1 MELAG
6 TDAYRPLNPSKQEF
20 RLLTLL
26 SSPDFSA
33 TLQAELQVVEIG
45 SSPQYEA
52 LSYVWGTAV
61 FERDV
66 YIERRRYPIA
76 EHLDYALRY
85 LRHRDRNRVLWVDAL
100 CINQHDTIERNGQV
114 TMMRDIYQNCSADIA
129 WLGPLKKLG
138 EDEMASEYGVNKGV
152 YQEPMLTEETL
163 RCGFDLFEEIQNRDI
178 ATLQVMEE
186 RWQSGNFDEGE
197 YLLDP
202 PPTTT
207 VQSSPIYLMRKR
219 QRLLLE
225 AVFLRPSLWS
235 RIWIVQEL
243 ACAPKVI
250 LRGGRYTLDWDLVS
264 SFLADESYA
273 DAFHGP
279 FGHGHVT
286 PAMEKIFSKAKKIEQ
301 QRKLMRRW
309 RPGDHGLTL
318 FDVLARFRDQKSTD
332 PRDKVYGILGLV
344 SEEHALKVQY
354 QKTKAEVFAAAT
366 AELIRLRQDFDILC
380 QNPWELPA
388 AFQSSRRRLP
398 SWVADFGNQLPVLSD
413 ENENG
418 NREFM
423 FAQRQ
428 IFSAS
433 SSTCEGRWQVLD
445 GIILQLYG
453 YMLDKIHA
461 RRQQDPSQTRQVD
474 DRGLLYWKGG
484 PNEEDIYKVT
494 GETIFQALW
503 RTWVTDCKAYPISR
517 LDGGDIAHD
526 STIFQQLLGKPG
538 LDDGAWNKA
547 FHKLRSKTMWTRNKK
562 NWSFFTSQ
570 SGLFIL
576 ARQHAMDGDVVA
588 VVEGGKVPFILR
600 PVGHRTARENCFEFV
615 SPAYVHGYMDREA
628 AAEGVKGTLHLREI
642 LLV

>member
-52 LSYVWGTAV
+52 LSYVWGTAE
-61 FERDV
+61 FEHDV
-66 YIERRRYPIA
+66 YIEHRRYPIT
-76 EHLDYALRY
+76 ENLDYALRY

-100 CINQHDTIERNGQV
+100 CINQRNTIERNGQV

-129 WLGPLKKLG
+129 WLGPLQKLG
-138 EDEMASEYGVNKGV
+138 EDEMKLIEQASECGIHPPWV
-152 YQEPMLTEETL
+152 TEETL
-163 RCGFDLFEEIQNRDI
+163 RHGFDLFEEIQNRDI

-186 RWQSGNFDEGE
+186 RWQSGNLDEDE
-197 YLLDP
+197 YLLGP

-225 AVFLRPSLWS
+225 AVFLLPSLWS
-235 RIWIVQEL
+235 RVWIVQEL

-250 LRGGRYTLDWDLVS
+250 LTGGRYTLDWALVS

-279 FGHGHVT
+279 FGHGHIT
-286 PAMEKIFSKAKKIEQ
+286 PAMEKIFSKAKRIEQ

-309 RPGDHGLTL
+309 RPGDHELTL
-318 FDVLARFRDQKSTD
+318 FDVLARFRGQSSTD
-332 PRDKVYGILGLV
+332 PRDKIYGILGLV
-344 SEEHALKVQY
+344 AEEHTLKVQY
-354 QKTKAEVFAAAT
+354 QKTEAEVFAAAT

-388 AFQSSRRRLP
+388 GLLSSRRRLA
-398 SWVADFGNQLPVLSD
+398 SWIVDFGNRLSVLD
-413 ENENG
+413 ENG

-433 SSTCEGRWQVLD
+433 SSPCDGRWQILD
-445 GIILQLYG
+445 GVLLQIYG

-474 DRGLLYWKGG
+474 DRGLFCWEGG
-484 PNEEDIYKVT
+484 LNVEDIYEAT

-526 STIFQQLLGKPG
+526 SIVFQQLLGKPG
-538 LDDGAWNKA
+538 LDDGAWDEA
-547 FHKLRSKTMWTRNKK
+547 FDKLRSKTMWTRNKK
-562 NWSFFTSQ
+562 HWSFFTSQ

-576 ARQHAMDGDVVA
+576 ARQHVMDGDVVA

-600 PVGHRTARENCFEFV
+600 PVGRRSDREDCFEFV
-615 SPAYVHGYMDREA
+615 SPAYVHGYMDGEA
-628 AAEGVKGTLHLREI
+628 AVGGVKGTLHLREI